1 MLKFC
6 ASGNLFW
13 HMKFEAFEVPN
24 LFFFLIQS
32 KLEALAGFQDS
43 SSVASPE
50 NKCRPKGEES
60 WVFIEILL

>member
-1 MLKFC
+1 
-6 ASGNLFW
+6 
-13 HMKFEAFEVPN
+13 MKFEAFEVPN

-43 SSVASPE
+43 SSVASLE